1 MLVAGAQRSMRV
13 CLCSSVTL
21 RQLNHSITVFE
32 IISLLLEII
41 SLRRVRRGRESVTP
55 WVRPWVDSGLFSVQI
70 VNIEHVLPHS
80 PPPFSQRNRNSRGSE
95 YSWNGTEERCHSLT
109 LTITHTLNN
118 THNTRRWRWIGH
130 VLRMPPTSLPRVAHR
145 WTPDAAETEAGP
157 RRLGGGQWRQKWR
170 SRDGPGLPGEMCCRQ
185 TTLVGSGGGLMHYP
199 VWRGWR
205 EEKNNTHTH
214 LTHTFTGR
222 VFPFFNTGCNFSSL
236 RMLTVK
242 ASLRIEQ
249 HS

>member
-1 MLVAGAQRSMRV
+1 MLLVAGAQRSMRV

-145 WTPDAAETEAGP
+145 WTPDGRRNRGRPKETWRRTVETEMKKQGWAWVT
-157 RRLGGGQWRQKWR
+157 WR
-170 SRDGPGLPGEMCCRQ
+170 DVLQ
-185 TTLVGSGGGLMHYP
+185 TDHAGGLR
-199 VWRGWR
+199 WRPHALPSVKRIKRR
-205 EEKNNTHTH
+205 EE
-214 LTHTFTGR
+214 
-222 VFPFFNTGCNFSSL
+222 
-236 RMLTVK
+236 
-242 ASLRIEQ
+242 
-249 HS
+249 